1 MARSVIWSCVSVILL
16 PSVLEIEPVTSQT
29 TTNKAEAPSSAIF
42 IRLIDVDIIASESNL
57 SAYYKRMY
65 LKGIFDTSNL
75 MVSPQYE
82 YVTTIT
88 FDEF

>member
-1 MARSVIWSCVSVILL
+1 V
-16 PSVLEIEPVTSQT
+16 
-29 TTNKAEAPSSAIF
+29 
-42 IRLIDVDIIASESNL
+42 
-57 SAYYKRMY
+57 Y